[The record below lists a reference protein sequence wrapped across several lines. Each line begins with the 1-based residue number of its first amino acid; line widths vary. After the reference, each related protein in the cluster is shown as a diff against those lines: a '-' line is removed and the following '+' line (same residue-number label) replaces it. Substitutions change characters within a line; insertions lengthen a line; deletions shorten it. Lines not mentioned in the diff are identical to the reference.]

1 MTKNVPLSRSL
12 CKLLGHNENFSK
24 GVSAETSHK
33 SSQIH
38 FHITFKTFKM
48 KFQQKKSF
56 LYFKHLPIT
65 LLLYSKFDLDFETES
80 YVFQEINFP

>member
-1 MTKNVPLSRSL
+1 MTKNVPLSRSM

-48 KFQQKKSF
+48 KFQQKSPFSILNICQLRYCCIPNLTWNLK
-56 LYFKHLPIT
+56 LKATYFRKLIFH
-65 LLLYSKFDLDFETES
+65 
-80 YVFQEINFP
+80 